1 MNYELRITNKKSQ
14 QRNHCRHNSL
24 FLIHNSGFGFSLIE
38 LIIYVAIF
46 SVISAVFVAVL
57 IQLSVGESLS
67 KQQVY

>member
-1 MNYELRITNKKSQ
+1 MNYELRITKKEA
-14 QRNHCRHNSL
+14 
-24 FLIHNSGFGFSLIE
+24 GFSLIE

>member
-1 MNYELRITNKKSQ
+1 MVLRHSHIKRSE
-14 QRNHCRHNSL
+14 HNR
-24 FLIHNSGFGFSLIE
+24 GRVDGFSLIE